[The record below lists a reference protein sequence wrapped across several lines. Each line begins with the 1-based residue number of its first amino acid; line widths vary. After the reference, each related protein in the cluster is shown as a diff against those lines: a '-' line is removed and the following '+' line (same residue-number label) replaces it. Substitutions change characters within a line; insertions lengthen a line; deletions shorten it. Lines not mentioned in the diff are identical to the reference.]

1 MFKKFILSSI
11 ILFVSIGSFAVAE
24 AHVTLNPDKSEPG
37 SYDKYDVRVPVEK
50 DANTNKLELEVPD
63 GVNVS
68 VVEPVEG
75 WKHSFDK
82 DKDGNIKRITWTAID
97 RGIGVNEF
105 IEFPIIVVNPEDE
118 GEFMWKAIQY
128 YDNGAKVKWTDEDKN
143 SETPAPTTEVKE
155 GVSSSDSSK
164 ITVGTIVLWGISII
178 AILLSLIAIF
188 KKTSS
193 K

>member
-11 ILFVSIGSFAVAE
+11 ILFLSIGFFTVTE

-50 DANTNKLELEVPD
+50 DANTNKLELEVPN

-82 DKDGNIKRITWTAID
+82 DKDGNIKRITWTAQD
-97 RGIGVNEF
+97 KGIGPNEF
-105 IEFPIIVVNPEDE
+105 IEFPIIVANPEDE
-118 GEFMWKAIQY
+118 GEFIWKAIQY
-128 YDNGAKVKWTDEDKN
+128 YDNGDKVKWTDKDEN
-143 SETPAPTTEVKE
+143 SETPAPTTKVKK
-155 GVSSSDSSK
+155 GMSSSGSSTMTTG
-164 ITVGTIVLWGISII
+164 TVVLWVISII